1 MKERANASFIHGDYK
16 MTTADLLARRSI
28 RKYTDEPVTDEQL
41 RAALEA
47 AMAAPS
53 AMHCDPWHFVVLRD
67 QAQRDTLADALPYGQ
82 MLRHA
87 PMGIIVCG
95 DLSTAHRNQ
104 LSYLLQDVSAA
115 IENLLL
121 ALHAQGLG
129 GVWLGIHPN
138 DDRIDAVK
146 RAFHLPENIVPVS
159 AIALGHPAEAPE
171 ARTRFD
177 ASKVHYGTW

>member
-1 MKERANASFIHGDYK
+1 MNVQ
-16 MTTADLLARRSI
+16 DLLARRSV
-28 RKYTDEPVTDEQL
+28 RKYADKPVPEAAV

-53 AMHCDPWHFVVLRD
+53 AMHCDPWRWLVLTKRAD
-67 QAQRDTLADALPYGQ
+67 LDALADCLPYGQ

-87 PMGIIVCG
+87 PLGFVACG
-95 DLSTAHRNQ
+95 DLTASNRGE
-104 LSYLLQDVSAA
+104 LSYLLQDVSAS

-138 DDRIDAVK
+138 AERIAAVAS
-146 RAFHLPENIVPVS
+146 RFALPPTLIPVS
-159 AIALGHPAEAPE
+159 AVAAGWPAETPE

-177 ASKVHYGTW
+177 AAKVRFL

>member
-1 MKERANASFIHGDYK
+1 
-16 MTTADLLARRSI
+16 MTPADLLARRSI
-28 RKYTDEPVTDEQL
+28 RKYTDEPIHADQL

-53 AMHCDPWHFVVLRD
+53 AMHCDPWRFIIIQSQTDRD
-67 QAQRDTLADALPYGQ
+67 RLADALPYGQ

-95 DLSTAHRNQ
+95 DISVAHRNQ

-115 IENLLL
+115 IQNLLL

-129 GVWLGIHPN
+129 AVWLGIHPN
-138 DDRIDAVK
+138 DDRVDAVK
-146 RAFHLPENIVPVS
+146 QAFGLPENIIPVS
-159 AIALGHPAEAPE
+159 AIALGHPAEHPE
-171 ARTRFD
+171 ARTRFKE
-177 ASKVHYGTW
+177 AYVHYNQW

>member
-1 MKERANASFIHGDYK
+1 
-16 MTTADLLARRSI
+16 MTVQDLLARRSV
-28 RKYTDEPVTDEQL
+28 RKYTDRPVPEAVV

-53 AMHCDPWHFVVLRD
+53 AMHCDPWRWLVLTKRAD
-67 QAQRDTLADALPYGQ
+67 LDALADCLPYGQ

-87 PMGIIVCG
+87 PLGFIACG
-95 DLSTAHRNQ
+95 DLTAANRGE
-104 LSYLLQDVSAA
+104 LSYLLQDVSAS

-138 DDRIDAVK
+138 VAPHAYSRERRSRRLPRRVA
-146 RAFHLPENIVPVS
+146 RAPHAFRPRQGALP
-159 AIALGHPAEAPE
+159 L
-171 ARTRFD
+171 RR
-177 ASKVHYGTW
+177 

>member
-1 MKERANASFIHGDYK
+1 
-16 MTTADLLARRSI
+16 MTPADLLARRSI
-28 RKYTDEPVTDEQL
+28 RKYTADPVDPVQIRT
-41 RAALEA
+41 ALEV

-53 AMHCDPWHFVVLRD
+53 AMHCDPWRFVIVTE
-67 QAQRDTLADALPYGQ
+67 QAARDTLADALPYGQ

-87 PMGIIVCG
+87 PAGIIVCG
-95 DLSTAHRNQ
+95 DIQAAHRNE
-104 LSYLLQDVSAA
+104 LSYMLQDVSAS

-129 GVWLGIHPN
+129 AVWLGIHPN
-138 DDRIDAVK
+138 ADRVDAVK
-146 RAFHLPENIVPVS
+146 AAFNLPENIIPVS

-177 ASKVHYGTW
+177 ESKVHYGTW